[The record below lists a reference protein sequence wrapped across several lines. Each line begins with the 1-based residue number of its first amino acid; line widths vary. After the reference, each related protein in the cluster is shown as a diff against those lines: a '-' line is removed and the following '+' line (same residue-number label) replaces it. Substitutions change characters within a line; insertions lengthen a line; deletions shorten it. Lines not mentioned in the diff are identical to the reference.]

1 MDRETFERVV
11 RNSTTGTAQSSRA
24 ARQKQIRAKQRKQA
38 LIGLC
43 VGVALF
49 TSISMAGLKAL
60 GTRISNNFEVAHEIN
75 EFHREVVYKNTHRTQ
90 DYQHYWYDYYE
101 IGKEVKSDEDV
112 YKLVEDIGEYQ
123 TNRVLATRD
132 DIEDTVEDYIK
143 NRNYKDMKDF
153 KDTNYE
159 RILIQNDIEEK
170 QRELNQMT
178 HESVVKADTATDTQE
193 LGGK

>member
-1 MDRETFERVV
+1 MDRETFERMVK
-11 RNSTTGTAQSSRA
+11 NSTTGTTQSSRA
-24 ARQKQIRAKQRKQA
+24 ARQKQIRAKKRKQA
-38 LIGLC
+38 LVGLC

-49 TSISMAGLKAL
+49 TTITTAGLKAL
-60 GTRISNNFEVAHEIN
+60 GTRIGNNIEVAQSIN
-75 EFHREVVYKNTHRTQ
+75 EYHREVVYKNTHRTQ

-112 YKLVEDIGEYQ
+112 YKLVQDIGEYQ

-153 KDTNYE
+153 NETNYE

-170 QRELNQMT
+170 QRELNQMA
-178 HESVVKADTATDTQE
+178 HESVVKADTATETQE